1 MAVDES
7 LDTTVDQFK
16 WVVYT
21 EMLGLLDGE
30 LSDSGYQSRFVRTED
45 RSLLRVYGVEATD
58 EFPFLKHYVDFSK
71 DEYSNAG
78 TVVHEVAHN
87 ILEQLSNESEELQ
100 SDFEQ
105 VEKTAQI
112 LEGFYIQESSYL
124 ESLGVKD
131 ELKQETESLN
141 DHYPEEIDDIEEFL
155 KNQTDDNHNS
165 LPDDISRQETIR
177 DL

>member
-1 MAVDES
+1 MPVDES
-7 LDTTVDQFK
+7 LDMSVDQFR
-16 WVVYT
+16 WEVYT
-21 EMLGLLDGE
+21 EMLGLLENE

-45 RSLLRVYGVEATD
+45 RSLLRVYGVEATE

-78 TVVHEVAHN
+78 TLVHELAHN
-87 ILEQLSNESEELQ
+87 ILEQLSSESEEIQ

-124 ESLGVKD
+124 ESLGVKE
-131 ELKQETESLN
+131 ELQQERADSN
-141 DHYPEEIDDIEEFL
+141 SHYLEEIDNIEEFL
-155 KNQTDDNHNS
+155 KNQATDNTDS
-165 LPDDISRQETIR
+165 LPDDISRQETLR